1 MAQES
6 LKFIRLVEH
15 KESRCNKTQ
24 GQKCRPLKEWGFLQ
38 KKASGK
44 PNVYLLEKEARKAR
58 NDNKMEKGQ
67 SKETKGPRLSVNWVG
82 S

>member
-1 MAQES
+1 MQAV
-6 LKFIRLVEH
+6 RG
-15 KESRCNKTQ
+15 R
-24 GQKCRPLKEWGFLQ
+24 GFLQ
-38 KKASGK
+38 KKAFGR